1 MEEGNIKMILL
12 NLPLCAASN
21 IETISHLE
29 MLYET
34 HSLTDTDPFN
44 EYQNK
49 LNLLGK
55 KINTFIKA
63 VERSHQSEK

>member
-34 HSLTDTDPFN
+34 NSLTDTDPFN

-63 VERSHQSEK
+63 VERSHQSKK